1 MRDGSIIPILIFII
15 GLVAM
20 VVAFQYATRQNMH
33 RMLERIAQRFRG
45 RLEAGV
51 FLVALPQVRLRF
63 QGYPALLKYVQAGKH
78 ATHTVFTITWPD
90 PQFRLEIYPQDIL
103 SGFRRL
109 WGMEDIEIG
118 SAEFDRA
125 YYISGN
131 CRAAVREMLT
141 AEVQAAVW
149 RLAQLGSTSF
159 GSTSFGSSS
168 LGAGVRD
175 IQVQFLGGVL
185 TITKPRQLQTYE
197 QVEDFIAL
205 SAELFQAALRSR
217 NVGIE
222 FVGDVSTSVREPD
235 AVESQCQVC
244 GEPLATNLVWC
255 SSCQTPHHHECWEYF
270 GGCSTYACGNK
281 QTASHVRKRRAS

>member
-1 MRDGSIIPILIFII
+1 MQIVRNGSIFPILIFVI
-15 GLVAM
+15 G
-20 VVAFQYATRQNMH
+20 VVLMFIALGYASRQSQYKLLQ
-33 RMLERIAQRFRG
+33 RIAQRFRG
-45 RLEAGV
+45 RLEAGG
-51 FLVALPQVRLRF
+51 FLMPPQIRLRF
-63 QGYPALLKYVQAGKH
+63 QGYPALLKYVRAGKH
-78 ATHTVFTITWPD
+78 ATHTVFSITWPD

-131 CRAAVREMLT
+131 SRAAVREMLT

-159 GSTSFGSSS
+159 
-168 LGAGVRD
+168 GAGVRD

-222 FVGDVSTSVREPD
+222 FVGDVSTAVREPD

-244 GEPLATNLVWC
+244 GEPLAANLVWC
-255 SSCQTPHHHECWEYF
+255 SACQTPHHHECWEYF

-281 QTASHVRKRRAS
+281 QTASHVKKRRAS